1 MIFQK
6 LLDMLFNTHPRAG
19 EEVEPVTL
27 TYYSAAGGCEYMV
40 SWESNGHTHVYN
52 FSHQRRNI
60 VLTKAMISYGA
71 SQGLFSWDQATYAKE
86 LIDAMTEGVK

>member
-19 EEVEPVTL
+19 EELQPVNFM
-27 TYYSAAGGCEYMV
+27 YYSTPSGCDYMV
-40 SWESNGHTHVYN
+40 SWDWNGHTHVYN

-71 SQGLFSWDQATYAKE
+71 SQRLFSWDQATYVKE
-86 LIDAMTEGVK
+86 LIDAMTEEVK